1 MHLELVLALYHS
13 QPDNATFDFF
23 DTVHENHH
31 LQFATMLALRDQE
44 NLVNTHQTAA
54 AAKPLNQS
62 KQLAPKTPGK
72 PRNDENNPLAFG
84 NRTVK
89 GNGNR
94 QDNGK
99 PGNNAFM
106 TPMGTRCF
114 AKIRDLEMTVG

>member
-1 MHLELVLALYHS
+1 LHLELVLALLS
-13 QPDNATFDFF
+13 LSNSIAIDFF
-23 DTVHENHH
+23 ETVHENHQ
-31 LQFATMLALRDQE
+31 LKFATMLALRDQE

-84 NRTVK
+84 NRTFK

-94 QDNGK
+94 QENGK
-99 PGNNAFM
+99 PVNNAFM
-106 TPMGTRCF
+106 TPMGTR
-114 AKIRDLEMTVG
+114 ASRKLGI